1 MQVFKA
7 FAKIAGKKKF
17 SALLYI
23 GIFMIISIIMANQS
37 AKDNNFKETKLSI
50 CIIDMDNT
58 AASQKLVDYIS
69 SNHNIQDIDTDKD
82 TILDS
87 LYYQSTDYVLTIKEG
102 YSDKISAGE
111 FNSGWAFARDY
122 KASEW

>member
-23 GIFMIISIIMANQS
+23 GIFMIISILMANQS

-69 SNHNIQDIDTDKD
+69 S
-82 TILDS
+82 TIFKILI
-87 LYYQSTDYVLTIKEG
+87 LTKTLFWILFT
-102 YSDKISAGE
+102 IRVQTT
-111 FNSGWAFARDY
+111 FLL
-122 KASEW
+122 

>member
-23 GIFMIISIIMANQS
+23 GIFMIISILMANQS

-50 CIIDMDNT
+50 CIIDTVHLYLLQN
-58 AASQKLVDYIS
+58 KPFRLPWELS
-69 SNHNIQDIDTDKD
+69 SMQ
-82 TILDS
+82 LS
-87 LYYQSTDYVLTIKEG
+87 
-102 YSDKISAGE
+102 
-111 FNSGWAFARDY
+111 SGLF
-122 KASEW
+122 S

>member
-23 GIFMIISIIMANQS
+23 GIFMIISILMANQS

-69 SNHNIQDIDTDKD
+69 SNHNIQDIILTKTLFWILF
-82 TILDS
+82 TIRVQTTFL
-87 LYYQSTDYVLTIKEG
+87 L
-102 YSDKISAGE
+102 
-111 FNSGWAFARDY
+111 
-122 KASEW
+122 